1 MVIIQSKGN
10 VRGKIILASAASLVS
25 SEREETREEQWLVN
39 TTNLQI

>member
-1 MVIIQSKGN
+1 MAIIQFKGD
-10 VRGKIILASAASLVS
+10 VRDWTILASAASLVS